1 MQKNRIFTIMKKI
14 VLLIL
19 CIYGTK
25 VYAQTDTQPKLQ
37 SANKPIGLSMSVGH
51 LSSNTSEPVAGTL
64 FTPQLEI
71 GKRIKIEVGATF
83 LSIDSNL
90 YTRLPQRH
98 SAINA
103 GLSFSEYIGDSPFY
117 GKGSYRL
124 LLGETSLGGF
134 VSQAHR
140 ISGEVGIT
148 AVNVKFDMFVEVG
161 KYFDNKQVFTGN
173 TVSFGMRVWG
183 R

>member
-1 MQKNRIFTIMKKI
+1 MQKNRIFTIMKK
-14 VLLIL
+14 VLLLIL

-51 LSSNTSEPVAGTL
+51 LSSNTSVDEKPVAGTL

-83 LSIDSNL
+83 LSIDRHL
-90 YTRLPQRH
+90 YAGLPRRQTGF
-98 SAINA
+98 NA

-124 LLGETSLGGF
+124 LLGETSLGRV

-140 ISGEVGIT
+140 ISGEVGIS
-148 AVNVKFDMFVEVG
+148 AVNMRFDMFVEVG

-173 TVSFGMRVWG
+173 TVSLG
-183 R
+183 